1 VTETKDL
8 DIVMVTGL
16 SGAGRSTATRA
27 LEDLGWFVM
36 DNLPSMLIP
45 DAIEHV
51 GSRSPIRRV
60 AVVADVRSGGMFDNF
75 VGALDEIR
83 SRGASLRLLFLE
95 ATDEV
100 LVRRFEASRRPHP
113 LQEGGR
119 ILEGVERERAMLA
132 DLRASADLVID
143 TTNLSVHDLRR
154 SVEVAFED
162 HDVVALRATVIS
174 FGFKNGIP
182 VDADFVA
189 DVRFL
194 PNPHWI
200 EELRPLNGTDGP
212 VNDYVV
218 DLPEAR
224 EFLDQYTSLLD
235 IVSEGYLREGKRYVT
250 VAIGC
255 TGGKHRSVA
264 MAENLAVRLIRHGV
278 EARVVHRDL
287 GRE

>member
-1 VTETKDL
+1 
-8 DIVMVTGL
+8 
-16 SGAGRSTATRA
+16 
-27 LEDLGWFVM
+27 
-36 DNLPSMLIP
+36 
-45 DAIEHV
+45 
-51 GSRSPIRRV
+51 
-60 AVVADVRSGGMFDNF
+60 
-75 VGALDEIR
+75 
-83 SRGASLRLLFLE
+83 LLFLE

>member
-1 VTETKDL
+1 VTDPRDL
-8 DIVMVTGL
+8 DIVLVTGL

-51 GSRSPIRRV
+51 GEMSPIRRV
-60 AVVADVRSGGMFDNF
+60 AVVADVRSGGMFNNF
-75 VGALDEIR
+75 VKALDEIR
-83 SRGASLRLLFLE
+83 SRGSSLRLLFLE
-95 ATDEV
+95 ATDES
-100 LVRRFEASRRPHP
+100 LVRRFESSRRPHP

-119 ILEGVERERAMLA
+119 ILEGVTREREMLS

-154 SVEVAFED
+154 SVENAFED
-162 HDVVALRATVIS
+162 AETVALRATVVS

-194 PNPHWI
+194 PNPHWVD
-200 EELRPLNGTDGP
+200 ELRPMNGLDGP

-218 DLPEAR
+218 AFDAAR
-224 EFLDQYTSLLD
+224 EFLDGYAQMMHL
-235 IVSEGYLREGKRYVT
+235 VSDGYLREGKRYVT
-250 VAIGC
+250 IALGC

-264 MAENLAVRLIRHGV
+264 MAENLAARLVKDGV
-278 EARVVHRDL
+278 ETRVVHRDL